1 LLRRKGHLHEPDP
14 TVKSNCCPSLFASTG
29 SIGAVDLGASQS
41 VIGSQQV
48 PELLSQIPEWVR
60 KDVKRKP
67 CNLVFRFG
75 NHQTLVS
82 RQALLLPLGSQ
93 RFQIAI
99 MVEGK
104 SPFLISSS
112 FLNGTK
118 AVIDTDLD
126 FMWSKVMNREFK
138 IS

>member
-1 LLRRKGHLHEPDP
+1 M
-14 TVKSNCCPSLFASTG
+14 
-29 SIGAVDLGASQS
+29 
-41 VIGSQQV
+41 